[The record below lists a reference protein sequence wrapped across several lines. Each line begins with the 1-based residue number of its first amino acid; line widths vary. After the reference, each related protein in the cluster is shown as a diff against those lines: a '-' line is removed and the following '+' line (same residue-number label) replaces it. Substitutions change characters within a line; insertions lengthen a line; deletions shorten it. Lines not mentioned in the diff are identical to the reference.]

1 MLDGKVER
9 LLCRLLPEPARRDL
23 FDPSRFDLHTDR
35 FAERKGALWYHWQLL
50 RLYAECWRV
59 SSIPEFP
66 SRPTERTS
74 MFLHDLR
81 FALRSCRREPGFN
94 LLAILTLALGIGAM
108 TMMYSVIYNVLLNP
122 FPYTDPRRMVDVVIR
137 NSADAG
143 IRGGLT
149 TPEFREFVDE
159 SRVFEEAVGANNTQ
173 MLYRSENGLEQFSV
187 VALTPNTFRFLGV
200 PALLGRA
207 FGEEDAKPGAPRV
220 AVLSYKTWI
229 GYFGGDPG
237 ILGRTISLNDTPLTV
252 IGVMPPRFTWNVADV
267 WVPDPADRRDADG
280 MNKGFW
286 LQGRLKKGIS
296 LAQAEAELNV
306 IGHRLAQ
313 LYPDRYPKRFT
324 ISIIRVIDWV
334 VGRFRAVL
342 YTLFGAVGLL
352 LLIACCNV
360 ANMLLARAT
369 IRARAHAIR
378 TALGATRFRIVQQSF
393 AESLL
398 LALGGGALGVAF
410 AYAGLAALKPFIP
423 PYGIAKETVIEINS
437 SVLLFSLVVATST
450 ALLFG
455 VVPAIRATR
464 RDIAIALSAS
474 GKGADI
480 GARHG
485 GFRKALVVCEVTL
498 SLVLLCG
505 SAVLMQSFLSLLNQ
519 NLGFDPHNLVAT
531 RMNLPNATPAEQQQF
546 LRTALDRVASL
557 PGVVVAGITTNG
569 LPPYGGSGTNLDIPG
584 KPHSGR
590 WVGTVESCNETYFQ
604 TVGFHVLAGSLFS
617 AGDIA
622 TGRHVAV
629 INETLR
635 DRYFGGEDP
644 LGKQIRI
651 ERLAAG
657 PGGAAAASFQIIG
670 MVQDIRNRGPEEPIV
685 PHVLIPY
692 TTTTLGFPR
701 ILIRTSMNPH
711 LVAKTIRG
719 EMRIVNSSVL
729 QRDPLVVEDILA
741 QESYARPRFSVLLM
755 AVFGGLGLLL
765 VATGV
770 YGVMTYVVSRQ
781 IREIGIR
788 MALGAQRVEVFAWVF
803 GGAFRL
809 IAFGAVLGGGASVGT
824 NRIIATQVWTVRP
837 FDPIALGAAIALI
850 AILGGA
856 ACFHPAFRATRVDPA
871 VFLRE
876 E

>member
-1 MLDGKVER
+1 
-9 LLCRLLPEPARRDL
+9 
-23 FDPSRFDLHTDR
+23 
-35 FAERKGALWYHWQLL
+35 
-50 RLYAECWRV
+50 
-59 SSIPEFP
+59 
-66 SRPTERTS
+66 

-81 FALRSCRREPGFN
+81 FALRSCRREPGFS
-94 LLAILTLALGIGAM
+94 LLAMLTLALGIGAM

-137 NSADAG
+137 NSANG
-143 IRGGLT
+143 EIRGSLT
-149 TPEFREFVDE
+149 TPEFRTFVDG
-159 SRVFEEAVGANNTQ
+159 SRVFEDAVGAYNTQ

-207 FGEEDAKPGAPRV
+207 FGEEDAKPGALPV

-237 ILGRTISLNDTPLTV
+237 ILSRTISLNDTPLTV

-267 WVPDPADRRDADG
+267 WVPDPADRRDPNG

-296 LAQAEAELNV
+296 LTQAEAELNV
-306 IGHRLAQ
+306 IGRQLAQ
-313 LYPDRYPKRFT
+313 LYPNRYPKRFT
-324 ISIIRVIDWV
+324 ISVLSVIDWV
-334 VGRFRAVL
+334 VGRFRGVL

-352 LLIACCNV
+352 LLIACSNV

-369 IRARAHAIR
+369 IRARAQAIR

-398 LALGGGALGVAF
+398 LAIGGGSLGVAF

-437 SVLLFSLVVATST
+437 SVLLFSLAVATLT

-455 VVPAIRATR
+455 VGPAIRAPR
-464 RDIAIALSAS
+464 RDIAIGLSAS
-474 GKGADI
+474 SKGAEI
-480 GARHG
+480 GARYG

-498 SLVLLCG
+498 SLILLCG
-505 SAVLMQSFLSLLNQ
+505 AAVLMQSFLSLLNQ

-531 RMNLPNATPAEQQQF
+531 RMNLANATPAEQAQF
-546 LRTALDRVASL
+546 LRTAFERVKSL
-557 PGVVVAGITTNG
+557 PGVAAAGISTNG
-569 LPPYGGSGTNLDIPG
+569 LPPFGGSATNLDIPG
-584 KPHSGR
+584 EPHADRWSGA
-590 WVGTVESCNETYFQ
+590 VTPCNETFFQ
-604 TVGFHVLAGSLFS
+604 TVGLRLLAGSLFS
-617 AGDIA
+617 AGEVGA
-622 TGRHVAV
+622 GRQVAV
-629 INETLR
+629 INEMLR
-635 DRYFGGEDP
+635 HRYFGREEP

-651 ERLAAG
+651 ETLASG
-657 PGGAAAASFQIIG
+657 PGGAASATFQIIG
-670 MVQDIRNRGPEEPIV
+670 VIQDIRNRGPEEPIAPEV
-685 PHVLIPY
+685 FIPY
-692 TTTTLGFPR
+692 TVTTRGFPR
-701 ILIRTSMNPH
+701 ILIRASMDPH
-711 LVAKTIRG
+711 LVAKMVRG
-719 EMRIVNSSVL
+719 EIRAVNSNVV
-729 QRDPLVVEDILA
+729 QREPLVIDEVLA

-770 YGVMTYVVSRQ
+770 YGVMAYVVSRQ

-788 MALGAQRVEVFAWVF
+788 MALGAQRGEVFGRVF

-809 IAFGAVLGGGASVGT
+809 IGFGVLLGGVGSLAT
-824 NRIIATQVWTVRP
+824 NRIIATQVWTVRM
-837 FDPIALGAAIALI
+837 FDPVALGAAVTLI

-871 VFLRE
+871 VSLRDE
-876 E
+876 